1 MQMKRKKFWIVF
13 ASVVLSLVLIVTGTF
28 LLTRLKTVNVE
39 FRTKLAAGETRL
51 AEGISEKIKTS
62 GEFDYGACL
71 LLANF
76 DENVAKIE
84 KANPYIKV
92 EQLMRKFPN
101 KLHIYV
107 SEREP
112 KYRIQD
118 KEIETKWYILDIEF
132 KVLEVVDDL
141 DNSSHK
147 DETVELEHITGTF
160 YVGDFLNMD
169 AERTNMSKI
178 LAGVYGRTKD
188 ITIISSIRYEA
199 ETNTF
204 FISMK
209 TNKDG
214 DYSNGCEMQIVGTE
228 KLTEK
233 VHAAT
238 CTYSKD
244 GYTEG
249 SVNLSEK
256 VIIIIEDTADGFKGK
271 MKNQEGQD

>member
-13 ASVVLSLVLIVTGTF
+13 TSIVLVLTLIVTGTF

-39 FRTKLAAGETRL
+39 FRTKLAASETRL
-51 AEGISEKIKTS
+51 AEGISEKIKES
-62 GEFDYGACL
+62 GEFDYGASL
-71 LLANF
+71 LFANF
-76 DENVAKIE
+76 DESVAKIE

-112 KYRIQD
+112 KYRVKD
-118 KEIETKWYILDIEF
+118 KEIATKWYILDIEF
-132 KVLEVVDDL
+132 KILEVVDDL
-141 DNSSHK
+141 NNSTFK

-160 YVGDFLNMD
+160 YVGDFLKMD
-169 AERTNMSKI
+169 AEKTNMSKI

-188 ITIISSIRYEA
+188 ITIISSIKYEA

-204 FISMK
+204 CISMK

-214 DYSNGCEMQIVGTE
+214 DYSNGCIMQIVGTE

-238 CTYSKD
+238 CTYCKD
-244 GYTEG
+244 DYTEG

-256 VIIIIEDTADGFKGK
+256 VIIIIEDKDGGFKGK

>member
-13 ASVVLSLVLIVTGTF
+13 ASIVLSLALIVTGTF

-39 FRTKLAAGETRL
+39 FRTKLAVGETRL
-51 AEGISEKIKTS
+51 TEGITEKIKES
-62 GEFDYGACL
+62 GEFEYGACL

-76 DENVAKIE
+76 DESVAKIE

-132 KVLEVVDDL
+132 KVLEVVDDTSPL
-141 DNSSHK
+141 K

-169 AERTNMSKI
+169 AEKANMSKI

-188 ITIISSIRYEA
+188 ITIISSINYNA
-199 ETNTF
+199 ESNTF
-204 FISMK
+204 IISMK
-209 TNKDG
+209 ANKDG
-214 DYSNGCEMQIVGTE
+214 EFANGCEMQIVGTE

-238 CTYSKD
+238 CAYSKD
-244 GYTEG
+244 DYTEG
-249 SVNLSEK
+249 SVDLSQK
-256 VIIIIEDTADGFKGK
+256 VIIIIEDKDGGFKGK